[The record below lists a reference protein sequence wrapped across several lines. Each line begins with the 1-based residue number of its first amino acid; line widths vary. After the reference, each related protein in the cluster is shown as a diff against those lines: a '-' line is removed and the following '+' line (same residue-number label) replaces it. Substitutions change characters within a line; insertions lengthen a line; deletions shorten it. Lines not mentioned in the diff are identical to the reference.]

1 MRGEVDAEFVE
12 FVRARQ
18 HRLLRAAWLVCGDT
32 ALAEEAMRRSMADLA
47 GRWERVRGED
57 PDLVVR
63 RSLYREAVSAGRRRQ
78 RESPA
83 LGAQVP
89 AMGLP
94 HTDLL
99 RALDSL
105 TPRQRAVLVLRFFD
119 DRSEGE
125 AADVLGLS
133 RGTVRS
139 QVRSATQVLR
149 RVLPDHESEEPTREA
164 R

>member
-1 MRGEVDAEFVE
+1 MRDEVDAEFVQ

-32 ALAEEAMRRSMADLA
+32 GLAEEAMRRSMADLA
-47 GRWERVRGED
+47 GRWDRVRAED
-57 PDLVVR
+57 PELAVR
-63 RSLYREAVSAGRRRQ
+63 RSLYREAVSASRRRQ

-83 LGAQVP
+83 LAEPVAP
-89 AMGLP
+89 MGLP
-94 HTDLL
+94 HVDLL

-105 TPRQRAVLVLRFFD
+105 TPRQRAILVLRFFD

-125 AADVLGLS
+125 TADVLGLS

-139 QVRSATQVLR
+139 QARSATQALR
-149 RVLPDHESEEPTREA
+149 SVLPDQAQEPRSDA